1 MRRYIA
7 SFGLITLLALSSIAI
22 AQPTSLERDLR
33 SEWTLWQLA
42 NENWYFRMTVGA
54 LANIQPEPFQATGFA
69 RLTLG
74 LSWTPDW
81 LVMPQIQVTK
91 AVHEITLSLEG
102 VGDKPTWVIEFTPFV
117 FDFEI
122 TPRSSPART
131 SPSVSTQP
139 TTHPEQQTQVDLKAL
154 VLARLDDLLKAS
166 EQIAKENPNL
176 DLTSL
181 RDPLT
186 DFKKAFEANKMSEA
200 AMQLDIVSVIL
211 LLAQKNGFVTRLQE
225 AHLRTG
231 LHRLVSAFALFREQ
245 AQRQAVKICTG
256 LYISEDQK
264 SEEVLS
270 PLLTD
275 VIKKLTFTNTKTG
288 AKETFTLKES
298 KCF

>member
-1 MRRYIA
+1 MYRRMVC
-7 SFGLITLLALSSIAI
+7 FGLIALLMFNGGTA
-22 AQPTSLERDLR
+22 AQL
-33 SEWTLWQLA
+33 
-42 NENWYFRMTVGA
+42 V
-54 LANIQPEPFQATGFA
+54 QPAQQAT
-69 RLTLG
+69 
-74 LSWTPDW
+74 
-81 LVMPQIQVTK
+81 I
-91 AVHEITLSLEG
+91 
-102 VGDKPTWVIEFTPFV
+102 
-117 FDFEI
+117 
-122 TPRSSPART
+122 
-131 SPSVSTQP
+131 
-139 TTHPEQQTQVDLKAL
+139 DLKAL
-154 VLARLDDLLKAS
+154 VLARLDDLLKAN

-176 DLTSL
+176 DPTSL

-186 DFKKAFEANKMSEA
+186 EFKKAFEANKMSDA

-245 AQRQAVKICTG
+245 AQRQTVKICTG

-288 AKETFTLKES
+288 AKETFILKES